1 MSSFRLAS
9 RYSKSLL
16 QLAQERNALE
26 TVYTEVVGIHALTA
40 GSKELRLLLKSPIIT
55 PDKKLAVLKKLF
67 DGKVSELTYKFLEL
81 LVKKGRESFIP
92 DITAAF
98 IEQYKTLK
106 KITTVTLTS
115 ATKLDAATVETI
127 VATLKKQANLSEI
140 DLKEKIDESLIGGFV
155 LQYGDKQID
164 ASVQRSL
171 QQLSSAVIDDSFVK
185 KF

>member
-26 TVYTEVVGIHALTA
+26 TVYTEVLGIHALTS

-81 LVKKGRESFIP
+81 LVKKGRESYIP
-92 DITAAF
+92 EITSAF
-98 IEQYKTLK
+98 IDQYKTLK

-115 ATKLDAATVETI
+115 ATKLDSATVDNI
-127 VATLKKQANLSEI
+127 VNALKAQAGITSV
-140 DLKEKIDESLIGGFV
+140 DLKEVIDENLIGGFV

-164 ASVQRSL
+164 ASIQRSL